1 MHNIPQEVLSI
12 YASREHGF
20 ELSGD
25 TLVRLVGI
33 RSTLSRRLP
42 RTHFDVLGTLVRMGD
57 LNGALI
63 VVSALRNR
71 QMFHFLLD
79 LWKSTYTDDWR
90 AIGTIAKAMV
100 ASLED
105 RILHS
110 THHLVLTATLGTLK
124 TAPRHQHKLKQE
136 ILSSALSLHW
146 LLASRLESPS
156 VAAIHQLITQLADS
170 QLATSAFQVYRD
182 AEQRGSQWAQ
192 SRRTFATEAIFAAL
206 ARGLAQVSDT
216 RSIMHL
222 TSTANRL
229 GIHISSHFYT
239 AVICGL
245 TDPRHIQTTTNRY
258 HVQPQPDAL
267 QRIQAA
273 EMMLEMMRCNNVAVP
288 PKVLYALMHAWALL
302 GQTKKTR
309 VYSRRIQR
317 LVDTHV
323 VGVHSWSMLMYSFVR
338 SQDTRGVIN
347 VLSQAREWLRSHKL
361 VDHFDSQRSS
371 YLVNI
376 AMSALVKAGKSRD
389 ALLLLDS
396 SIDLAQS
403 NEEGALP
410 VTPADPVTLSLVIGA
425 LLAEHQLARAL
436 EVYSNITKRYGLPE
450 NTSELRRLLR
460 YSLRF
465 GHLDASLEITAR
477 LLRASGR
484 IKETQ
489 WIRLLQLSF
498 ANGRYATVYNVYMCM
513 CACHEP
519 AKMHSLLK
527 RHPAVLELAQ
537 MANAE
542 LGGLVKHIKYS
553 PAYQAVS
560 LYRKLMRAV
569 AGFPLK
575 EMRSKLRY
583 NVRFCY
589 ELYRDLDSQDPHI
602 ARLISDGHA
611 QAEWLLEWQR

>member
-1 MHNIPQEVLSI
+1 MQGDKRRMLLVLRRLPQRARWAVEWVAKCPVRLRSLVNLEMAASVDSAWNLRRPTAEFKDVQTAGKVVLDLLRRDIIPDQTVLETLLSSSVRMHNIPQEVLSI

-288 PKVLYALMHAWALL
+288 PK
-302 GQTKKTR
+302 
-309 VYSRRIQR
+309 
-317 LVDTHV
+317 
-323 VGVHSWSMLMYSFVR
+323 
-338 SQDTRGVIN
+338 
-347 VLSQAREWLRSHKL
+347 
-361 VDHFDSQRSS
+361 
-371 YLVNI
+371 
-376 AMSALVKAGKSRD
+376 
-389 ALLLLDS
+389 
-396 SIDLAQS
+396 
-403 NEEGALP
+403 
-410 VTPADPVTLSLVIGA
+410 
-425 LLAEHQLARAL
+425 
-436 EVYSNITKRYGLPE
+436 
-450 NTSELRRLLR
+450 
-460 YSLRF
+460 
-465 GHLDASLEITAR
+465 
-477 LLRASGR
+477 
-484 IKETQ
+484 
-489 WIRLLQLSF
+489 
-498 ANGRYATVYNVYMCM
+498 
-513 CACHEP
+513 
-519 AKMHSLLK
+519 
-527 RHPAVLELAQ
+527 
-537 MANAE
+537 
-542 LGGLVKHIKYS
+542 
-553 PAYQAVS
+553 
-560 LYRKLMRAV
+560 
-569 AGFPLK
+569 
-575 EMRSKLRY
+575 
-583 NVRFCY
+583 
-589 ELYRDLDSQDPHI
+589 
-602 ARLISDGHA
+602 
-611 QAEWLLEWQR
+611 